1 MKTIRHELK
10 ASITRAVKAEAKTR
24 NEVTGRVAASI
35 AGRMSRKIQKSM
47 KDKFHYVDDH
57 SFVYFSPLAINL
69 GTVAELQTV
78 LASALTQTKDRQKKG
93 AKK

>member
-24 NEVTGRVAASI
+24 NEVTGKIAASL
-35 AGRMSRKIQKSM
+35 AGRMLRKIQQAYA
-47 KDKFHYVDDH
+47 DGIIELDEFA
-57 SFVYFSPLAINL
+57 YFGVAAVKL

-78 LASALTQTKDRQKKG
+78 LASALTQAKDKK
-93 AKK
+93 KVRP